1 MRYRLVATSFGGVG
15 CTSTI
20 RGAVRHTL
28 QTDLPTQMGGGDSAA
43 QPIEA
48 LLASLLGCKVA
59 TAHYVARHLWAR
71 PHNRFESIEFAGV
84 EAVRDPRGALHL
96 PITEPPP
103 SPPGLTRVSGVARV
117 HLPAGSPLTAD
128 DVAVLGR
135 VVEQRC
141 PIAAMLAAA
150 GVEMDMEWVPGG
162 AAPL

>member
-1 MRYRLVATSFGGVG
+1 MTKR
-15 CTSTI
+15 
-20 RGAVRHTL
+20 
-28 QTDLPTQMGGGDSAA
+28 AA
-43 QPIEA
+43 A
-48 LLASLLGCKVA
+48 RSA
-59 TAHYVARHLWAR
+59 TAPLPPTHPSRPGSSGCHQRHRLNQ
-71 PHNRFESIEFAGV
+71 P
-84 EAVRDPRGALHL
+84 PGALHL